1 MKGFRPTITAV
12 VAWGAAATALAG
24 LGAATPIVAQ
34 EWDADHFAAIEARNI
49 GPAGMSGRVSD
60 VDVVLSDPSIIFVG
74 SATGG
79 VFRSRDGGVTWD
91 PVFDDQ
97 PVLGIGSVAVFQP
110 DPDLVWVGTGE
121 GNPRN
126 SAGVGNG
133 IFRSRDG
140 GDSWERVGLEGSER
154 IHRVLTHPTNPDVVY
169 AGVMGPAWS
178 DGEVRGVY
186 RTRDGGETWDRV
198 LYVDEGTGVGE
209 LVMDPSDP
217 DRIFAAMWDYRRD
230 PWFFRS
236 GGPGSGLWV
245 TEDGG
250 DSWAERTVADG
261 LPPGELGRMGLAV
274 APSNTQV
281 VYALVEAERS
291 ALLRSED
298 GGRTFRTVND
308 SPGIASRPFYY
319 ADLRVDPQDE
329 DRLYSLYSSAT
340 VSENAG
346 ESFRTVVPS
355 AIIHGDVHEMWIDP
369 TDSRHMII
377 GNDGGIGITWDR
389 GDNWRFVENLTLA
402 QFYNISLD
410 DRTPFN
416 IYGGLQDNGS
426 WFGPS
431 DVWENKGI
439 LNAHFTRVGGGD
451 GFSVLDDPTDERLGY
466 SMSQG
471 GNLQRFDRVTGR
483 RTTIR
488 PIHPE
493 GIPLRFNWNAA
504 LSLDPH
510 DPGTLYLGSQ
520 FVHRTRD
527 RGASWE
533 IISPDLT
540 TDDPAKQDPA
550 SGGLSLDAT
559 GAETHTTITV
569 IEASPLT
576 PGVIWVGTDDGNVQL
591 TRDGG
596 ATWTELGQGIPGVPE
611 GTWVPDIHPSAHD
624 PATAYVVMED
634 HRRGNWET
642 YLYRTRDYG
651 ESWERLGE
659 EGVEGFAHVLEEDP
673 EQPNLLFLGTEFG
686 LYLSLDGGEEW
697 QRWSHVPAVPI
708 RDMEVHARD
717 GDLVLGTHGRGL
729 WVIDDI
735 RPLRALS
742 GDPTLVHASVFA
754 VEPPAA
760 VLRNTAEAIGYRSTG
775 MAMWQGDTRPS
786 GALVTFGV
794 HEDYAGEQG
803 EIAVLDVSD
812 RTVHTTSMSLE
823 AGLNRWS
830 WNLRAGGEVE
840 DSPDAAAGLPVFPGA
855 YTVRLSVDGE
865 DGAAAAETRLQ
876 VVDDPRATPP
886 TLVARRARVEAYKE
900 SVALSDQAAEARSR
914 LDEALD
920 DVGQALEELQDGS
933 ALARE
938 GETLQGDLE
947 RLRKE
952 LFTGPE
958 CQGICPGTPTAAAV
972 GSARGRIAGGQGE
985 VTPMEATFLHQ
996 ASSAL
1001 DAVLQS
1007 VNNAVT
1013 GPLTAFKDRLEAEGI
1028 SQLPDVTPIPRGTRP

>member
-1 MKGFRPTITAV
+1 MRSSSAVVSAVLVATTAV
-12 VAWGAAATALAG
+12 AT
-24 LGAATPIVAQ
+24 TAQ
-34 EWDADHFAAIEARNI
+34 QWEIDHLSDIEARNI

-60 VDVVLSDPSIIFVG
+60 VEVVLSDPSTIFVG

-79 VFRSRDGGVTWD
+79 VFRSRDGGVTWM

-133 IFRSRDG
+133 LFRSRDG

-154 IHRVLTHPTNPDVVY
+154 IHRVLTHPSDPDVVY

-178 DGEVRGVY
+178 DGDVRGVY
-186 RTRDGGETWDRV
+186 RTRDGGESWEKV

-209 LVMDPSDP
+209 LVMDPANP
-217 DRIFAAMWDYRRD
+217 DKIFAAMWDYRRT

-250 DSWAERTVADG
+250 DSWSERTVADG
-261 LPPGELGRMGLAV
+261 LPPGELGRMGIAV
-274 APSNTQV
+274 AASNPQV

-291 ALLRSED
+291 ALLRSDD

-319 ADLRVDPQDE
+319 ADLRVDPQNE
-329 DRLYSLYSSAT
+329 DRLYSLYSSAA
-340 VSENAG
+340 VSEDAG
-346 ESFRTVVPS
+346 ESFRTVVAS

-377 GNDGGIGITWDR
+377 GNDGGIAITWDR

-426 WFGPS
+426 WFGPN

-483 RTTIR
+483 RTPIR
-488 PIHPE
+488 PMHPE

-527 RGASWE
+527 GGASWE

-540 TDDPAKQDPA
+540 TDDPSKQDA
-550 SGGLSLDAT
+550 ATGGLSLDAT
-559 GAETHTTITV
+559 GAETHTTLTV

-596 ATWTELGQGIPGVPE
+596 GTWTEVGQRIPGIPV

-624 PATAYVVMED
+624 PATAYVVLED

-651 ESWERLGE
+651 DSWERLAE
-659 EGVEGFAHVLEEDP
+659 SGVEGFAHVLEEDP
-673 EQPNLLFLGTEFG
+673 KEPELLFLGTEFG
-686 LYLSLDGGEEW
+686 LYLSLDGGREW

-729 WVIDDI
+729 WVIDDV
-735 RPLRALS
+735 RPLRDLARDPAL
-742 GDPTLVHASVFA
+742 ASAPVFA
-754 VEPPAA
+754 VDPPPAI
-760 VLRNTAEAIGYRSTG
+760 LRNTAEAIGYRSTG
-775 MAMWQGDTRPS
+775 MAMWQGETRPA

-794 HEDYAGEQG
+794 HPDQGGESG
-803 EIAVLDVSD
+803 KIAVLDAAG
-812 RTVHTTSMSLE
+812 RTVRTASISLE
-823 AGLNRWS
+823 SGLNRWS

-840 DSPDAAAGLPVFPGA
+840 DSPDTAAGLPVFPGT
-855 YTVRLSVDGE
+855 YTVRLTVDGQ
-865 DGAAAAETRLQ
+865 GGGAAAETRLQ
-876 VVDDPRATPP
+876 VIEDPRVDAP
-886 TLVARRARVEAYKE
+886 TLVARRARVEVYKE
-900 SVALSDQAAEARSR
+900 AVLLSEQATEARSR
-914 LDEALD
+914 LDAALD
-920 DVGQALEELQDGS
+920 DVREVLGELDEAS
-933 ALARE
+933 SLARE
-938 GETLQGDLE
+938 GETLERSLE
-947 RLRKE
+947 RLREE

-958 CQGICPGTPTAAAV
+958 CQGICPGTPVADAV
-972 GSARGRIAGGQGE
+972 GSARGRIAAGQGE
-985 VTPMEATFLHQ
+985 VTPLEATFLRQ

-1001 DAVLQS
+1001 DTVRES
-1007 VNNAVT
+1007 VNEALT

-1028 SQLPDVTPIPRGTRP
+1028 SRLPDVTPIARSPGP

>member
-1 MKGFRPTITAV
+1 M
-12 VAWGAAATALAG
+12 ATPALAQQWG
-24 LGAATPIVAQ
+24 SELLG
-34 EWDADHFAAIEARNI
+34 AIEARNI

-60 VDVVLSDPSIIFVG
+60 VEVVLSDPSIIFVG

-110 DPDLVWVGTGE
+110 DPDLVWAGTGE

-126 SAGVGNG
+126 SAGVGDG

-154 IHRVLTHPTNPDVVY
+154 IHRVLTHPTDPDVVY

-178 DGEVRGVY
+178 DGDVRGVY
-186 RTRDGGETWDRV
+186 RTRDGGDTWERV

-209 LVMDPSDP
+209 IVMDPSNP
-217 DRIFAAMWDYRRD
+217 DKIFAAMWDFRRE

-250 DSWAERTVADG
+250 DTWEERTAAHG
-261 LPPGELGRMGLAV
+261 LPSGELGRMGIAV
-274 APSNTQV
+274 AASNPNV

-291 ALLRSED
+291 VLLRSDD
-298 GGRTFRTVND
+298 GGRNFRTVND

-319 ADLRVDPQDE
+319 ADLRVDPLDE
-329 DRLYSLYSSAT
+329 DRLYSLYSSAS
-340 VSENAG
+340 VSENGG
-346 ESFRTVVPS
+346 ESFRTVVRS

-369 TDSRHMII
+369 ADSRHMII

-451 GFSVLDDPTDERLGY
+451 GFSVLDDPTEDRLGY

-483 RTTIR
+483 RTDIR
-488 PIHPE
+488 PIHPD

-510 DPGTLYLGSQ
+510 EPGTLYLGSQ

-533 IISPDLT
+533 ILSPDLT
-540 TDDPAKQDPA
+540 TNDPTKQDPA
-550 SGGLSLDAT
+550 TGGLSLDAT
-559 GAETHTTITV
+559 GAEAHTTITV
-569 IEASPLT
+569 IEPSPLE

-596 ATWTELGQGIPGVPE
+596 ASWTNVGAGLEGVPA
-611 GTWVPDIHPSAHD
+611 GTWVPDVHPSNHD
-624 PATAYVVMED
+624 PATAYVVFED

-642 YLYRTRDYG
+642 YLFRTRNYG
-651 ESWERLGE
+651 ESWERLGRS
-659 EGVEGFAHVLEEDP
+659 GIDGFAHVLEEDP
-673 EQPNLLFLGTEFG
+673 EERKLLFLGTEFG
-686 LYLSLDGGEEW
+686 LYLSFDGGDGW
-697 QRWSHVPAVPI
+697 HRWSHLPAVPV
-708 RDMEVHARD
+708 RDMEIHPRD
-717 GDLVLGTHGRGL
+717 GDLVVGTHGRGL
-729 WVIDDI
+729 WVMDDI
-735 RPLRALS
+735 RPLRALARNP
-742 GDPTLVHASVFA
+742 GLVDAELFA
-754 VEPPAA
+754 VEPPPAI
-760 VLRNTAEAIGYRSTG
+760 LRNTAEAIGYRSTG
-775 MAMWQGDTRPS
+775 MAMWQGETRPE
-786 GALVTFGV
+786 GALLTFGV
-794 HEDYAGEQG
+794 HEDHAGERGRITVTDG
-803 EIAVLDVSD
+803 EG
-812 RTVHTTSMSLE
+812 RTVRTASRALE
-823 AGLNRWS
+823 AGLNRWI
-830 WNLRAGGEVE
+830 WDLRAGGEVDE
-840 DSPDAAAGLPVFPGA
+840 SPDAASGLPVFPGI
-855 YTVRLSVDGE
+855 YSVRLELGEEGADGPW
-865 DGAAAAETRLQ
+865 AEAPLL
-876 VVDDPRATPP
+876 VVDDPRIAGP
-886 TLVARRARVEAYKE
+886 TLVARRARVAAYREA
-900 SVALSDQAAEARSR
+900 VAMSEQTTEVQGR
-914 LDEALD
+914 LDEALK
-920 DVGQALEELQDGS
+920 DVQEAREELPDGS
-933 ALARE
+933 ALAEEADVLE
-938 GETLQGDLE
+938 GELQ
-947 RLRKE
+947 RLREE

-958 CQGICPGTPTAAAV
+958 CQGICPGDPVADLV
-972 GSARGRIAGGQGE
+972 GAARGRIASGRGE
-985 VTPMEATFLHQ
+985 LTALEGDFLDQATK
-996 ASSAL
+996 AL
-1001 DAVLQS
+1001 DTVLRS
-1007 VNNAVT
+1007 VNDALAGPVT
-1013 GPLTAFKDRLEAEGI
+1013 DFRNRLEAEGVRP
-1028 SQLPDVTPIPRGTRP
+1028 LPDVTPVRKSPTATPQRGSYP